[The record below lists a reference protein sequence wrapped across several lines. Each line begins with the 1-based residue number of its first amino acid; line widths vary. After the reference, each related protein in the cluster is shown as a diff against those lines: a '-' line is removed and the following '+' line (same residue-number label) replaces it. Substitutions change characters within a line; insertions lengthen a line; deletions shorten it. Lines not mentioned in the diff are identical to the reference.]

1 MSWEESERKGDIL
14 GIALGAIYLA
24 TLISLMI
31 SDALHRFS
39 GEKRVLALLG
49 IGLIIAFV
57 ITLAIVYIGSELRHD
72 YDL

>member
-1 MSWEESERKGDIL
+1 MSETELKRKGDIL
-14 GIALGAIYLA
+14 GILLGAGYLA

-31 SDALHRFS
+31 YDALHKFS

-49 IGLIIAFV
+49 IGLIIALV
-57 ITLAIVYIGSELRHD
+57 IILAIVYIGSELRHD